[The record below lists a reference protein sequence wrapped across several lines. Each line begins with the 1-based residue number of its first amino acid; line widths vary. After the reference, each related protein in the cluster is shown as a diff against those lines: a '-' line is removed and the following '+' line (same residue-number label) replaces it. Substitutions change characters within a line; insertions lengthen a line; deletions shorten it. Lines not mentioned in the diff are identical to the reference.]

1 MTKGKS
7 HCRRARRDIVRGTAA
22 NARRRARQQA
32 RKLRAMESKQR
43 EGYDR
48 QQYDGSQNRGE
59 ETPLS

>member
-1 MTKGKS
+1 MKGKS
-7 HCRRARRDIVRGTAA
+7 HNRNRSGVLKRIRRG
-22 NARRRARQQA
+22 QA

>member
-32 RKLRAMESKQR
+32 RKLRAMDRR

-48 QQYDGSQNRGE
+48 QQYAGRQKE
-59 ETPLS
+59 ES